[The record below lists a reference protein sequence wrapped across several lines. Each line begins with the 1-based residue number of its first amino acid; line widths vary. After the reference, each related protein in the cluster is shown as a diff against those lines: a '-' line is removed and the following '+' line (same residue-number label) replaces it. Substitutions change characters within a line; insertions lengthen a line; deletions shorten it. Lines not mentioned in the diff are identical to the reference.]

1 MPAAPTF
8 DALFDPQFLAALRP
22 FALRARRV
30 PAAGRPADQTSRQRG
45 AGVEFADYKPYTPGD
60 DLRHLD
66 WNIYRR
72 LGRLF
77 VRVFEERRDLP
88 VYLLVDRSKS
98 MYLETP
104 PRIEAGLK
112 TALALAA
119 IALGQHDTVR
129 LLHFSEGLRLDA
141 ATAAGTPGLPGLAR
155 RLAALGE
162 QAGTD
167 LAGAVRDLAG
177 RRLRR
182 GLLVVVSDFFDPA
195 GIDAVVGELALCRHR
210 LLLVCLVRDV
220 DADPAARPDLRGDVR
235 LRDCESGAALDLTI
249 TPAVLARY
257 RAAYAAFSARLTDFA
272 TERGAGLARVDAGQ
286 DVLPQITAL
295 FAGGALVV

>member
-22 FALRARRV
+22 FSLRARRV
-30 PAAGRPADQTSRQRG
+30 PLAGRPADQTSRQRG

-129 LLHFSEGLRLDA
+129 LLHFSESLRLDV
-141 ATAAGTPGLPGLAR
+141 ATATGTPGLPGLAR
-155 RLAALGE
+155 RLAALSE

-167 LAGAVRDLAG
+167 LAGAVRDLAS
-177 RRLRR
+177 RRLRS

-210 LLLVCLVRDV
+210 LLLVCLTNEA
-220 DADPAARPDLRGDVR
+220 DAEPTASADLRGDVR
-235 LRDCESGAALDLTI
+235 LRDCESGTALDVTI

-257 RAAYAAFSARLTDFA
+257 RAAHAAFRARLAEFA
-272 TERGAGLARVDAGQ
+272 AERGAGLAQVNTEA
-286 DVLPQITAL
+286 DVLTQVTAL
-295 FAGGALVV
+295 FADGALLV

>member
-8 DALFDPQFLAALRP
+8 DDLFDPQFLAALRP
-22 FALRARRV
+22 FGLRARRV
-30 PAAGRPADQTSRQRG
+30 PPAGRPADQTSRQRG

-60 DLRHLD
+60 DLRTLD

-88 VYLLVDRSKS
+88 VYLLVDRSRS

-104 PRIEAGLK
+104 PRIHAGLK
-112 TALALAA
+112 AAMALAA
-119 IALGQHDTVR
+119 IALAQHDSVR
-129 LLHFSEGLRLDA
+129 LLHFSDDLRLDV
-141 ATAAGTPGLPGLAR
+141 TSAAGTPGLPGLAR
-155 RLAALGE
+155 RMAALTE

-167 LAGAVRDLAG
+167 LVGAVRNLTG
-177 RRLRR
+177 RRLRH

-195 GIDAVVGELALCRHR
+195 GIDAVIGELTLCQHR
-210 LLLVCLVRDV
+210 LLLVRVTNEADANPTVR
-220 DADPAARPDLRGDVR
+220 ADLQGDVR
-235 LRDCESGAALDLTI
+235 LRDCESDTTLNVTM

-257 RAAYAAFSARLTDFA
+257 QAAYAAFSTRLTDFA
-272 TERGAGLARVDAGQ
+272 AERGAGFVRVHTGE
-286 DVLPQITAL
+286 DVLKQIAQL
-295 FAGGALVV
+295 FASGALVL